1 MSMFQKLAQINKIA
15 NECAQDG
22 DFVLASKFHNEF
34 MKVAQNQSEA
44 KYTVKAEDSL
54 TKIVQYYANQG
65 LTTSAEK
72 IKKRNNLERSTLYQ
86 GSELIIPLEG
96 NPMKPKIS
104 EEPEM

>member
-1 MSMFQKLAQINKIA
+1 MSTFQKLAKINKIA
-15 NECAQDG
+15 NECIQDG

-34 MKVAQNQSEA
+34 MKIAQNQSEA
-44 KYTVKAEDSL
+44 KYPVKAGDTL
-54 TKIVQYYANQG
+54 TSIVKYYARQG
-65 LTTSAEK
+65 LSTSAEK
-72 IKKRNNLERSTLYQ
+72 IRKRNDLTESILYQ

>member
-1 MSMFQKLAQINKIA
+1 MSKFQKLAQINKIA

-54 TKIVQYYANQG
+54 TKIVQYAKQG

-72 IKKRNNLERSTLYQ
+72 IRKRNNLENSTLYQ

>member
-1 MSMFQKLAQINKIA
+1 MSKFQKLAQINKIA

-54 TKIVQYYANQG
+54 TKIVQYYAKKG

>member
-1 MSMFQKLAQINKIA
+1 MSKFQKLAQLNKIA
-15 NECAQDG
+15 NECIQDG

-34 MKVAQNQSEA
+34 MKIAQNQSED
-44 KYTVKAEDSL
+44 KYRVKAEDTL
-54 TKIVQYYANQG
+54 TSIVKYYAKKG
-65 LTTSAEK
+65 LSTSAEK
-72 IKKRNNLERSTLYQ
+72 IRRRNNLENSTLYQ